1 MAQLD
6 VTSQASRRW
15 MALVLLCLAQFMLIV
30 DITVVQVALP
40 SIGRSLELSRDALA
54 WVVTAYILLFGGL
67 MILGGRL
74 ADAFGARRT
83 LLGGLALFTLASLA
97 CGLADSG
104 GELIAGRATQGI
116 GAALMSPAALAI
128 LLTSFDGAERRRA
141 LGIWSAIGGAGAA
154 VGVLLGGL
162 LTAGPGWSWV
172 FFVNVPLGLA
182 LLCILPL
189 AVMSQPRSGQRQ
201 SVDVPGALIATSATA
216 LLIYGLVRAG
226 DSGWTGPATLASL
239 GAAAA
244 GYLAFALIEG
254 RVRVPLVH
262 PAILGRRPVQSGVFV
277 MLVATGLMLGMFFLT
292 SLYLQ
297 EVLGFSALRTGL
309 MFLPFALALTVG
321 AHLGGQLIGS
331 FGGRPVVVVAF
342 VLAAAGAAL
351 LSRISVHGN
360 AYVDVLPGS
369 VIAGLGIGSAFV
381 TAFSTTLAN
390 VSDGEAG
397 VVSGVINTFHELGGA
412 IGVAIVSTLAAGSIT
427 AASAKVGAVPDIGGF
442 TRAFTFCA
450 IAAIIA
456 APTALYLMPGGKPA
470 GVVGHGH

>member
-6 VTSQASRRW
+6 GKSHASRQW
-15 MALVLLCLAQFMLIV
+15 TVLVLLCLAQFMLIA

-40 SIGRSLELSRDALA
+40 SIGRSLELGRDALA
-54 WVVTAYILLFGGL
+54 WVVTAYTLMFAGL

-83 LLGGLALFTLASLA
+83 LLTGVALFTLASLA
-97 CGLADSG
+97 CGLAGSG
-104 GELIAGRATQGI
+104 GALIAGRATQGI
-116 GAALMSPAALAI
+116 GGALMSPSALAI
-128 LLTSFDGAERRRA
+128 LITTFKGAERRRA

-162 LTAGPGWSWV
+162 LTSGPGWSWV
-172 FFVNVPLGLA
+172 FFVNVPVGLA
-182 LLCILPL
+182 LLCILPM
-189 AVMSQPRSGQRQ
+189 VVVGQPRPGQRH
-201 SVDVPGALIATSATA
+201 SVDVPGALVATSATA
-216 LLIYGLVRAG
+216 FLIYGLVRAG
-226 DSGWTGPATLASL
+226 DTGWTGAATLASL
-239 GAAAA
+239 GVAAA
-244 GYLAFALIEG
+244 GYLLFVFIEG

-277 MLVATGLMLGMFFLT
+277 MLFATGLMLGMFFLM
-292 SLYLQ
+292 SFYLQ
-297 EVLGFSALRTGL
+297 QVLGFSALKTGL
-309 MFLPFALALTVG
+309 MFVPFALSLGVG
-321 AHLGGQLIGS
+321 AHFGGRLLGLI
-331 FGGRPVVVVAF
+331 GGRPVVTAAF

-351 LSRISVHGN
+351 LSRISVDGN
-360 AYVDVLPGS
+360 AYVDVLPGT
-369 VIAGLGIGSAFV
+369 VIVGLGIGSAFV

-390 VSDGEAG
+390 VSAGESG

-427 AASAKVGAVPDIGGF
+427 AASAHAGAVADIGGF
-442 TRAFTFCA
+442 TRAFTYCA

-456 APTALYLMPGGKPA
+456 APTALSLMPGGKPV

>member
-1 MAQLD
+1 MTQLD
-6 VTSQASRRW
+6 VTSQATRRW

-40 SIGRSLELSRDALA
+40 SIGRGLELSRDALA
-54 WVVTAYILLFGGL
+54 WVVTAYTVMFGGL

-83 LLGGLALFTLASLA
+83 LLSGLALFTLASLT
-97 CGLADSG
+97 CGLATSG
-104 GELIAGRATQGI
+104 GELIAGRAVQGM
-116 GAALMSPAALAI
+116 GAALMSPSALSI

-141 LGIWSAIGGAGAA
+141 LGIWSAIGGGGAG

-172 FFVNVPLGLA
+172 FLVNVPLGLA

-189 AVMSQPRSGQRQ
+189 TVTGQSRSGQRRN
-201 SVDVPGALIATSATA
+201 VDLPGALIATSATA

-226 DSGWTGPATLASL
+226 DSGWTGPATLVSL

-244 GYLAFALIEG
+244 GYLAFALVES
-254 RVRVPLVH
+254 RVQVPLVA
-262 PAILGRRPVQSGVFV
+262 PAILRRRPVQSGVFV
-277 MLVATGLMLGMFFLT
+277 LLVATGLLLGMFFLT

-297 EVLGFSALRTGL
+297 QVLGSSALRTGL
-309 MFLPFALALTVG
+309 MFLPFALALIAG
-321 AHLGGQLIGS
+321 AHLGGQLLGS
-331 FGGRPVVVVAF
+331 LGGRPVVVAAF
-342 VLAAAGAAL
+342 VLVAAGAAL
-351 LSRISVHGN
+351 LSRISVDGN
-360 AYVDVLPGS
+360 AYLDVLPGT
-369 VIAGLGIGSAFV
+369 VLAGLGIGSAFV

-390 VSDGEAG
+390 VSDGESG

-412 IGVAIVSTLAAGSIT
+412 IGVAVVSTIAAGSIT
-427 AASAKVGAVPDIGGF
+427 MASTHVGAVTDISGF
-442 TRAFTFCA
+442 TRAFVFCA
-450 IAAIIA
+450 VVAIIA
-456 APTALYLMPGGKPA
+456 APAALHLVPGGRPV